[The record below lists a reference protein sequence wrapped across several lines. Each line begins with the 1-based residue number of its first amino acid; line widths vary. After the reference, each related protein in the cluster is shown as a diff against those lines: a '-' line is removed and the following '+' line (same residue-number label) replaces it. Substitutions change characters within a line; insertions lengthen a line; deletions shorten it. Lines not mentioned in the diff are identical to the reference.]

1 MYLILIVI
9 VLFLVWLLL
18 DSFVKSNPKIMARF
32 AKQAKWYA
40 LSAFL
45 IILSIWLLF
54 TGKAYLSWVGL
65 FAFLPLMKRLFL
77 GAVTFFASYFIR
89 NKMRNFLG
97 EMNHNPQMHN
107 NAKVST
113 AKAER
118 LLGIAHDA
126 DEEEIIRAY
135 LQAKKQLSKLRKS
148 APDQYQIE
156 IATLEAA
163 RDQLLAH
170 AAHPQN

>member
-18 DSFVKSNPKIMARF
+18 DSFVKSNPKIMAGF
-32 AKQAKWYA
+32 MKKAKWYA
-40 LSAFL
+40 LSAVL

-65 FAFLPLMKRLFL
+65 FAFLPLIKRLFL

-97 EMNHNPQMHN
+97 EVNQHPHAPRHYKNLN
-107 NAKVST
+107 
-113 AKAER
+113 
-118 LLGIAHDA
+118 
-126 DEEEIIRAY
+126 
-135 LQAKKQLSKLRKS
+135 RKGR
-148 APDQYQIE
+148 
-156 IATLEAA
+156 EAFEHCP
-163 RDQLLAH
+163 RCQ
-170 AAHPQN
+170 